1 MVKQKKSAEYSLIVS
16 VCDMADHIERLHE
29 DAVAAMSSL
38 GGAFEIL
45 FVDDASADGTS
56 ERLIQLAPKDDRVR
70 VLRMRSRFGEAAA
83 LDAGIRHSSGERIA
97 FLSSRVNVNI
107 RQIPN
112 LFRRLDEGV
121 DFVIGRRHPRRDALL
136 NRGVSGLFNGMVN
149 RLCKL
154 RLKDV
159 NSGVFATR
167 RSVLERIAVYG
178 DLNHFLPVLAAQQGY
193 KIAEADIEQLA
204 GRFRVSRYPNEY
216 IRRFLDIVTVFF
228 LTRYS
233 KKPIHFMG
241 FLGTIC
247 FLVGLVIEVYLF
259 IYRILQM
266 GPIAGRP
273 LLILG
278 ALLLVIGIQMIS
290 IGLLGEMIIFTH
302 AGEIEEYNIE
312 AIIEGGV
319 EKKA

>member
-1 MVKQKKSAEYSLIVS
+1 MATDRNSMDYTLIIS
-16 VCDMADHIERLHE
+16 VCDMADEVDRFYE
-29 DAVAAMSSL
+29 DATAALSSL
-38 GGAFEIL
+38 SDASEIV
-45 FVDDASADGTS
+45 FVDDASTDGTA
-56 ERLIQLAPKDDRVR
+56 ERLIQISQKDSRVR

-83 LDAGIRHSSGERIA
+83 LDAGIRHSTGERVA
-97 FLSSRVNVNI
+97 FLSSRVNVNM

-112 LFRRLDEGV
+112 LFHKLDEGV
-121 DFVIGRRHPRRDALL
+121 DFVIGWRHPRRDALL
-136 NRGVSGLFNGMVN
+136 NRWVSGLFNGIVN

-154 RLKDV
+154 KLKDV

-167 RSVLERIAVYG
+167 RSVLERITVYG

-193 KIAEADIEQLA
+193 KIAEAKIEQLA
-204 GRFRVSRYPNEY
+204 GHFRISRYPNEY

-247 FLVGLVIEVYLF
+247 FLIGLVIEVYLF
-259 IYRILQM
+259 VYRILQM

-312 AIIEGGV
+312 TVIEGGV
-319 EKKA
+319 EKKT

>member
-1 MVKQKKSAEYSLIVS
+1 MANDRKSIDYALIIS
-16 VCDMADHIERLHE
+16 VCDMVDEADRFYH
-29 DAVAAMSSL
+29 DAVTALSSL
-38 GGAFEIL
+38 DGASEIV
-45 FVDDASADGTS
+45 FVDDASTDGTA
-56 ERLIQLAPKDDRVR
+56 ERLIRISEKDSRVR

-83 LDAGIRHSSGERIA
+83 LDAGIRHSSGDRLA

-112 LFRRLDEGV
+112 LFQQLDEGV

-136 NRGVSGLFNGMVN
+136 NRWVSGLFNGMIN

-154 RLKDV
+154 KFKDV

-167 RSVLERIAVYG
+167 RSVFERIAVYG

-193 KIAEADIEQLA
+193 KIAEAEIEQLA
-204 GRFRVSRYPNEY
+204 GHFRVSRYPNEY

-259 IYRILQM
+259 VYRILQI

-312 AIIEGGV
+312 AVIEGGV
-319 EKKA
+319 EKKS